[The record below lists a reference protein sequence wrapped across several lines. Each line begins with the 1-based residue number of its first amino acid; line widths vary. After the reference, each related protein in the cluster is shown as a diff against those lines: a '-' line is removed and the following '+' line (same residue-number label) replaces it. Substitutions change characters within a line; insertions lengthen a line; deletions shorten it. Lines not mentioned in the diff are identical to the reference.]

1 MMLKRRGSV
10 LLATAM
16 AFAGLAAGQN
26 SKSNSNFYKN
36 PPYHPSSPA
45 TQPLTPKSAI
55 PKTSKA
61 SAPLPKADG
70 RKTNTQLA
78 RLEQQNVKAGGSKT
92 GSAGV
97 AKSTSIK
104 SAGTASRSG
113 SGINASYQKPHV
125 RKK

>member
-10 LLATAM
+10 LLATVM

-61 SAPLPKADG
+61 SVPVPKADG
-70 RKTNTQLA
+70 RKTNTELA
-78 RLEQQNVKAGGSKT
+78 RLEQQNVKAGGAKT
-92 GSAGV
+92 GNAG
-97 AKSTSIK
+97 AGKATSMK
-104 SAGTASRSG
+104 SASATSRSG

-125 RKK
+125 PKK